1 MQTQN
6 WISFSMYQ
14 EKWHCWLYW
23 LHCFRWLCYW
33 SPWQSIFTNCS
44 ENNTYSCPN
53 CVASTH
59 SHFMPIEIEQTSE
72 EVKGLWN
79 SHTVLLVHL
88 EWGGTHVSINFPYQ
102 FLCLLLNAFQNILDS
117 HIVHVL
123 VNCLTE
129 WVPIGP
135 TCLSKGSVNLLLWQQ
150 VQTTL
155 LDNCLC
161 NSASHL
167 NMYLYDQMNESAAR
181 AVH

>member
-1 MQTQN
+1 MIVMHASSLKPLVPSFTLGDHNNHSYTNLLSQLKCKSVTMQTQN

-88 EWGGTHVSINFPYQ
+88 EWGGTHVSINFPYP
-102 FLCLLLNAFQNILDS
+102 FLCLLLNPFKTYLIAILS
-117 HIVHVL
+117 
-123 VNCLTE
+123 
-129 WVPIGP
+129 
-135 TCLSKGSVNLLLWQQ
+135 
-150 VQTTL
+150 
-155 LDNCLC
+155 
-161 NSASHL
+161 
-167 NMYLYDQMNESAAR
+167 LYAG
-181 AVH
+181 